1 MEKKRIT
8 SIDVAKAAGVSPS
21 TVSLVNNGKAN
32 GRVSKELQEK
42 VLNAVRQ
49 LDYQPSKAARSLRI
63 GSSNTI
69 ALIIP
74 DISNTY
80 FAHVLR
86 GAQLRAKARN
96 YEVTLLEM
104 MENPDWL
111 NWMIKNIT
119 NGSIEGVILYLADQ
133 IKEEQLSVISSKV
146 VLIETIFD
154 NSASVILSLKEAT
167 QSAIQFLLDLG
178 HKQIGYFIADY
189 NKETFHIRYRVY
201 EKLMKNNN
209 IIINPLHIARSRFEI
224 DESINAAKELL
235 STYPRPTAVF
245 CDDDILAAAVYKAA
259 AILGIN
265 IPRDLSVIGFNDV
278 EIARILE
285 PELTTIAI
293 PAKDVGSAAM
303 DLMINILD
311 KELPTIKQIPLK
323 LIKRRSTEVPRTNLH
338 KLLR

>member
-8 SIDVAKAAGVSPS
+8 SIDVAKAVGVSPS

-42 VLNAVRQ
+42 VLSAVRE
-49 LDYQPSKAARSLRI
+49 LDYQPSKAARSLRM

-80 FAHVLR
+80 FANVLR

-119 NGSIEGVILYLADQ
+119 NSSLEGVILYLADRV
-133 IKEEQLSVISSKV
+133 KGEQLGIISSKV
-146 VLIETIFD
+146 VLIETVFD
-154 NSASVILSLKEAT
+154 SSASVILNVKEAT
-167 QSAIQFLLDLG
+167 QSAVQFLLDLG

-189 NKETFHIRYRVY
+189 DKETFHIRYRVY

-209 IIINPLHIARSRFEI
+209 ISIDSMHVARSRFEI
-224 DESINAAKELL
+224 DESIYVAKKLL
-235 STYPRPTAVF
+235 STYPRPTAVL

-259 AILGIN
+259 GILGIN

-293 PAKDVGSAAM
+293 PAKEVGSAAM
-303 DLMINILD
+303 DLMIDVLD
-311 KELPTIKQIPLK
+311 GELPTIKQIPLK
-323 LIKRRSTEVPRTNLH
+323 LIKRRSTEAPRTNLGE
-338 KLLR
+338 LGE